1 MRRTLLLTGLFA
13 VVVLGFARAPY
24 LSLAA
29 VGALTLAVRTVSWTT
44 DSARRR
50 QQVRGGPR
58 WYDAPL
64 TVLSSPWY
72 LVVATAGTLVLLVWA
87 ALVGFVAG
95 FAYLLFRAPL
105 VPGLLL
111 MGAVVALAV
120 WWGPG
125 SRRVRGP
132 TRGLVRGATGNAWAG
147 WLAVAAVLAV
157 AVLLGLGLR
166 TDGVLWNPAAGSPW
180 RAGTLLGDVL
190 RWF

>member
-1 MRRTLLLTGLFA
+1 M
-13 VVVLGFARAPY
+13 
-24 LSLAA
+24 
-29 VGALTLAVRTVSWTT
+29 
-44 DSARRR
+44 
-50 QQVRGGPR
+50 
-58 WYDAPL
+58 
-64 TVLSSPWY
+64 LSSPWY

-125 SRRVRGP
+125 CAPGPGADPRSGPRRDRARRGP
-132 TRGLVRGATGNAWAG
+132 VG
-147 WLAVAAVLAV
+147 WPWPPCWRSRAAR
-157 AVLLGLGLR
+157 LGLR
-166 TDGVLWNPAAGSPW
+166 TDGVLWDSAAVRRGGPARCSV
-180 RAGTLLGDVL
+180 TML